1 MGNAGEW
8 ILNRKGGATTATAH
22 AKRTPN
28 HARIQSYIREFI
40 SIMAFS
46 FCFLPSAAT
55 PPLSPRTLPFLS
67 DAVFTLAS
75 GLHEIL
81 EVQNQ
86 GKGKVDGVKLRE
98 TIQRKGFAD
107 GITGPITF
115 RSQIPD
121 RETIR
126 MVSTARVSAP
136 RMQYINHT
144 AHSKTM
150 ANTHTPANVFCSTGL
165 CCL

>member
-1 MGNAGEW
+1 M
-8 ILNRKGGATTATAH
+8 
-22 AKRTPN
+22 
-28 HARIQSYIREFI
+28 
-40 SIMAFS
+40 
-46 FCFLPSAAT
+46 
-55 PPLSPRTLPFLS
+55 
-67 DAVFTLAS
+67 FTLAS

-126 MVSTARVSAP
+126 MDYVVFNFQQDGFSRGGSIGTVNASSFKNCD
-136 RMQYINHT
+136 QYQKYYGSDSLKDECKAI
-144 AHSKTM
+144 
-150 ANTHTPANVFCSTGL
+150 VFRGL
-165 CCL
+165 CSNLDRRLSQLYSRMRYIFCLPLPF